1 MLQSASS
8 PPHPTRFA
16 RRPLPASG
24 ARYLSLP
31 RHPDQRTKMT
41 SIPIRPAEPRDIA
54 AITRIYAHAVEH
66 GTASF
71 ELEPPDEAEITRR
84 YRALRDGRFPFIVA
98 EVDGAVAGY
107 AYAGPYRA
115 RPAYR
120 FTVEDSIY
128 IDPAMHRR
136 GIGRALLERLL
147 IEAEKEGFRQ
157 MIAVIGDSNQTPSIE
172 LHAALGFRMVGTFE
186 AVGYKFGR
194 WLDSVLMQKPLGKGA
209 TTVP

>member
-1 MLQSASS
+1 
-8 PPHPTRFA
+8 
-16 RRPLPASG
+16 
-24 ARYLSLP
+24 
-31 RHPDQRTKMT
+31 MT
-41 SIPIRPAEPRDIA
+41 TTIRPADLSDIA

-84 YRALRDGRFPFIVA
+84 YHALRNGRFPYIVA
-98 EVDGAVAGY
+98 EIDGAVAGY

-120 FTVEDSIY
+120 FTIEDSIY

-136 GIGRALLERLL
+136 GVGRTLLERLL
-147 IEAEKEGFRQ
+147 MESEKEGFRQ
-157 MIAVIGDSNQTPSIE
+157 MIAVIGDSNQAPSIE
-172 LHAALGFRMVGTFE
+172 LHKALGFRMVGTFE

-194 WLDSVLMQKPLGKGA
+194 WLDSVLMQKALGKGA
-209 TTVP
+209 SAAPL